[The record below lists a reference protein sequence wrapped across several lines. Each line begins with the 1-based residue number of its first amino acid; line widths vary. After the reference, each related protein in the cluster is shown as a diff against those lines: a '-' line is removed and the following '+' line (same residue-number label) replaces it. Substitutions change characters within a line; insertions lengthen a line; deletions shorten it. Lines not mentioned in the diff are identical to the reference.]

1 MRQFAAK
8 QARPP
13 LRPRLKYDANLRI
26 HANIANNMR
35 QKIVSKNINRKRRHV
50 RVRAVVSGTAENPR
64 LNVFRGLKHVY
75 AQLIDDDVGKTL
87 AGVHSKTIGKGKVE
101 GGKGKIKVAFA
112 VGKALAEKA
121 IAKGVGKAVF
131 DRAGYKY
138 HGRVK
143 AVAEGA
149 REGGLKF

>member
-1 MRQFAAK
+1 MG
-8 QARPP
+8 
-13 LRPRLKYDANLRI
+13 
-26 HANIANNMR
+26 MR
-35 QKIVSKNINRKRRHV
+35 QKIVSKNISRKRRHV
-50 RVRAVVSGTAENPR
+50 RVRAVVSGTAEKPR
-64 LNVFRGLKHVY
+64 LNVFRGLKHIY
-75 AQLIDDDVGKTL
+75 AQLIDDEAGKTL
-87 AGVHSKTIGKGKVE
+87 AGVHSKTIGKGKEE
-101 GGKGKIKVAFA
+101 GGKGKIGVAFA

-121 IAKGVGKAVF
+121 KEKKITKVVF